1 MAINFLSQ
9 INALAS
15 VNLNQTQ
22 LFKAQIENQAN
33 NTGAGTG
40 VEGQIYFDTTLDV
53 LKVWAGG
60 AWTEVGGGVIAL
72 ASGNTNTITIGGPAS
87 NPTIAANT
95 APVTSGS
102 LNLATGDGIY
112 NFVVGQG
119 YVTSF
124 SVAGNLGTPQTI
136 SDGNNLSIV
145 GLGVISTT
153 ASATDTLTIT
163 HSNVTRADTSNAAS
177 PAFGTA
183 FTAVDSV
190 TSNAQGHVT
199 AVNLKTVTLPTP
211 AANTNTTYTLPV
223 AAGAANTAIINLTA
237 GGSGS
242 GVASSVTFSGTTNEI
257 EVTETAGNNGTIVIG
272 LPSNVT
278 VAGALTVSG
287 AGQSSFSGQVTIPT
301 APVAATDA
309 ASKAYV
315 DASVSGA
322 LVYQGGYNAATNVP
336 NLDSPPTGTIK
347 KGFMWTVT
355 ADGLFFSEQ
364 VRVGDSLIA
373 EVDSPTTLADW
384 TTVQSNID
392 LATLLTVG
400 IGNVNASTGIGVSYA
415 NGTATVTN
423 TDLGSS
429 QNIFK
434 NIAVAG
440 QSTVV
445 ADTNNDT
452 LTLVAGSNIG
462 ITTNTASD
470 TVTIANTYVAP
481 TTSYTATISASATV
495 THNLGTKDVI
505 IQLYDTVTNETIY
518 ADIARP
524 TVNTSTVSFAVV
536 PANPIRVL
544 IQK

>member
-9 INALAS
+9 ISALAGI
-15 VNLNQTQ
+15 NLNQKE
-22 LFKAQIENQAN
+22 LAKAQIENQPNDA
-33 NTGAGTG
+33 GAGTG

-60 AWTEVGGGVIAL
+60 TWTEVGGGVTSLTATDGTFIDL
-72 ASGNTNTITIGGPAS
+72 TPNTTQGG
-87 NPTIAANT
+87 AAT
-95 APVTSGS
+95 LSADLS
-102 LNLATGDGIY
+102 ATGAPSG
-112 NFVVGQG
+112 
-119 YVTSF
+119 VTF
-124 SVAGNLGTPQTI
+124 LRGDNAWATPI
-136 SDGNNLSIV
+136 D
-145 GLGVISTT
+145 
-153 ASATDTLTIT
+153 
-163 HSNVTRADTSNAAS
+163 
-177 PAFGTA
+177 
-183 FTAVDSV
+183 
-190 TSNAQGHVT
+190 
-199 AVNLKTVTLPTP
+199 
-211 AANTNTTYTLPV
+211 TNTTYTLPV
-223 AAGAANTAIINLTA
+223 GSGAVNTAIINLTA

-301 APVAATDA
+301 TPVVATDA

-336 NLDSPPTGTIK
+336 NLDLPPTGTIK

-355 ADGLFFSEQ
+355 ADGVFFAEQ

-373 EVDSPTTLADW
+373 EIDNPTTLADW

-392 LATLLTVG
+392 LATLSTVG
-400 IGNVNASTGIGVSYA
+400 IGNVNAGTGIGVSYA

-423 TDLGSS
+423 T
-429 QNIFK
+429 
-434 NIAVAG
+434 
-440 QSTVV
+440 
-445 ADTNNDT
+445 
-452 LTLVAGSNIG
+452 
-462 ITTNTASD
+462 
-470 TVTIANTYVAP
+470 YVAP
-481 TTSYTATISASATV
+481 TTAYATTISTSATL

-524 TVNTSTVSFAVV
+524 TINTSTVSFGVV